1 MNDPLGN
8 TANDKNEVLHSYRE
22 GGNQTLA
29 AIFLS
34 TWSRYG
40 TGVTDS
46 YETNADHTLDSDKVP
61 SPKWHTRPQHIWK
74 MRRFPLIL

>member
-34 TWSRYG
+34 TWSG
-40 TGVTDS
+40 MALES
-46 YETNADHTLDSDKVP
+46 QIPYETNADHTLDSDKVP
-61 SPKWHTRPQHIWK
+61 SSQWHTRPPHIWK